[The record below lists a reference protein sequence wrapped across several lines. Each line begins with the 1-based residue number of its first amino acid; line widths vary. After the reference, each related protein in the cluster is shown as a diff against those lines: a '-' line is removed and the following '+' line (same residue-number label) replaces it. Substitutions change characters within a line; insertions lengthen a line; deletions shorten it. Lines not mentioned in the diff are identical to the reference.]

1 LSCFWTTDSVSD
13 LESIIGDMVRHQQL
27 VKDEVDDHYV
37 DRRKIDFLL
46 DSLPWKPE
54 EKDVKWRQNKWIIR
68 TPSGLSREQI
78 NELKA

>member
-1 LSCFWTTDSVSD
+1 
-13 LESIIGDMVRHQQL
+13 MVRHQQL

-54 EKDVKWRQNKWIIR
+54 EKDVKV
-68 TPSGLSREQI
+68 
-78 NELKA
+78 